1 MIDRELQI
9 GICGTFDVQNYGD
22 LLFPLIAEAELSR
35 RLGRVKL
42 HPFSYSSKAP
52 PDWPYAVRSLVDL
65 PAEIGGLDGLV
76 IGGGHLIRFDKDVA
90 PGYGPPSPAIH
101 HPTGYWLTPAL
112 IALQHG
118 LPLAWNAP
126 GVHGGIPAWAEPLM
140 QVALGRSGYASVRD
154 EPSRQALSRF
164 APTSGIAVVPDTA
177 FGIGQLL
184 DVDRP
189 SPDMV
194 RLRESVGLRDR
205 YVVVQATRGLEAFA
219 RLVRDHP
226 ECFEGRQLVVVP
238 IGPVLGDDIA
248 LLGDD
253 LPGSIRLPSWPSPLL
268 LAELIGHSSA
278 VVGVSLHMA
287 ITALAMGVPVFRPA
301 GVEEGGKYAVLS
313 DFDTVEQFARET
325 AIDPQWFAARIG
337 RTAPAPAVRTAVARL
352 SNHWDALALALGT
365 GDGKPATLEAL
376 GWFWYSLP
384 NLLEEWSVRQGGSAA
399 RGEAAAGARDG
410 QLRALEGQLA
420 AAQAAIGARDRQLA
434 ALQASKSWKITAPIR
449 MLGRVLH
456 RSERRPG
463 RGMDE

>member
-9 GICGTFDVQNYGD
+9 GICGTFDVENYGD

-219 RLVRDHP
+219 RLVPDHP

-301 GVEEGGKYAVLS
+301 DIEGGGKYAVLS
-313 DFDTVEQFARET
+313 AFDTVAHFPRDT
-325 AIDPQWFAARIG
+325 TVDPRWFAARLG
-337 RTAPAPAVRTAVARL
+337 RTPPGPAVRDTVARL
-352 SNHWDALALALGT
+352 SDHWDAMARALAAV
-365 GDGKPATLEAL
+365 DGKRANLEAF
-376 GWFWYSLP
+376 GWLSHSLP
-384 NLLEEWSVRQGGSAA
+384 NLLEGWSARLEAA
-399 RGEAAAGARDG
+399 ATDGKAAAGARDG

>member
-1 MIDRELQI
+1 
-9 GICGTFDVQNYGD
+9 
-22 LLFPLIAEAELSR
+22 
-35 RLGRVKL
+35 
-42 HPFSYSSKAP
+42 
-52 PDWPYAVRSLVDL
+52 
-65 PAEIGGLDGLV
+65 
-76 IGGGHLIRFDKDVA
+76 
-90 PGYGPPSPAIH
+90 
-101 HPTGYWLTPAL
+101 
-112 IALQHG
+112 
-118 LPLAWNAP
+118 
-126 GVHGGIPAWAEPLM
+126 
-140 QVALGRSGYASVRD
+140 
-154 EPSRQALSRF
+154 
-164 APTSGIAVVPDTA
+164 
-177 FGIGQLL
+177 
-184 DVDRP
+184 
-189 SPDMV
+189 
-194 RLRESVGLRDR
+194 
-205 YVVVQATRGLEAFA
+205 
-219 RLVRDHP
+219 
-226 ECFEGRQLVVVP
+226 
-238 IGPVLGDDIA
+238 
-248 LLGDD
+248 
-253 LPGSIRLPSWPSPLL
+253 
-268 LAELIGHSSA
+268 
-278 VVGVSLHMA
+278 MA